1 REEAEKAGRVFVE
14 TKATRASKR
23 RDKDEPPKKQQKQ
36 GGIKGF
42 LADLQAKAEEVRRE
56 AERRGK
62 DRA

>member
-1 REEAEKAGRVFVE
+1 MFVE

-23 RDKDEPPKKQQKQ
+23 RDKDEPPKKQKQ
-36 GGIKGF
+36 TGIKGF